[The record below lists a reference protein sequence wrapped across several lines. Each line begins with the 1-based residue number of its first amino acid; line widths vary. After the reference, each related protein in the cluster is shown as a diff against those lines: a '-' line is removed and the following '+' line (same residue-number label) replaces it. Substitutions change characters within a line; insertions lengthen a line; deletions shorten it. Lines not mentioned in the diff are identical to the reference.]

1 MDKKILFLGIIFVL
15 IFEFQYIYLPNKRK
29 LENIEKLISKKEK
42 EFGEFLELCEKYK
55 KNEKGN
61 DKLKTASDKFSFFT
75 YLNDLIDGERIR
87 ENVSEIKILPREE
100 NEKYILEK
108 IQITLNLISLEK
120 LLSLLEKIEKTKG
133 LYIVQF
139 EERRDKNKPY
149 LLNTSIIIGCLKSK

>member
-1 MDKKILFLGIIFVL
+1 MDKKILFLAIIFVL

-42 EFGEFLELCEKYK
+42 EFEEFLQLREKYK

-61 DKLKTASDKFSFFT
+61 DKLKTTSDKFSFFT

-87 ENVSEIKILPREE
+87 ENVGEIKILPREE